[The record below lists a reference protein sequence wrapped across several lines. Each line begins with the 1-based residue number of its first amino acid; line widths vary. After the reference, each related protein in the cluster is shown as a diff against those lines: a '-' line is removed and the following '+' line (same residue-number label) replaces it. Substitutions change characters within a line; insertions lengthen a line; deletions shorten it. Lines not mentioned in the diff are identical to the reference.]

1 MVLKRLQTQALAYIN
16 SIAPR
21 LGAWLAIR
29 LRLRFRLSCR
39 FVRPIDITQSGMP
52 RPAWLVLTVL
62 LLTACTPNSDS
73 EFAVYRD
80 RLGRTLKLDLPP
92 PDPLKAPLSE
102 ANSIAAVAIADIRFE
117 LLDMLAL
124 DSCGLQPNKP
134 SLGNLIAERNSS
146 LGKVMAYS
154 TQLQY
159 EIKLLQ
165 ALEACIADEQ
175 APADLRE
182 TLKQTYLQKQQQLP
196 ARLLNFLQLDTT
208 LRQQIFGSQRPLD
221 LTSGQAVETRLALQN
236 LIALKQHI
244 QSKDYLQA
252 SQIDINQQIAALYQG
267 QVLADLQHS
276 LRSNLTQLQQ
286 LNRQLQH
293 WDPAWCKAE
302 TQDILQQVL
311 LQVFIGKLQL
321 QLAHQDGIA
330 QQLLP
335 QLNTLYADTTLAST
349 VTERFQQPW
358 QQLHIEL
365 KRHIAWWQQLRNACK
380 R

>member
-1 MVLKRLQTQALAYIN
+1 MVLKRLRTQALACIN
-16 SIAPR
+16 FVGSQLGTDSVICLPLSWR
-21 LGAWLAIR
+21 LATP
-29 LRLRFRLSCR
+29 SE
-39 FVRPIDITQSGMP
+39 ITQSVNP
-52 RPAWLVLTVL
+52 RRAWLLTAVL

-80 RLGRTLKLDLPP
+80 RLGRTLKLELPAP
-92 PDPLKAPLSE
+92 SPLKAPLS
-102 ANSIAAVAIADIRFE
+102 SIGNTTAIAIADIRLDF
-117 LLDMLAL
+117 LDMLTL
-124 DSCGLQPNKP
+124 DSCGLQPNQP

-146 LGKVMAYS
+146 LGKVMTYS

-196 ARLLNFLQLDTT
+196 ERLLNFLQLDTT

-244 QSKDYLQA
+244 QHKDYLQA
-252 SQIDINQQIAALYQG
+252 SQIDINQQIAPLYQG

-302 TQDILQQVL
+302 TQEILQQVL

-330 QQLLP
+330 QQLIP
-335 QLNTLYADTTLAST
+335 QLNTLYADTPLAST

-365 KRHIAWWQQLRNACK
+365 KQHIAWWQQLRNTCK

>member
-1 MVLKRLQTQALAYIN
+1 MDLKRLRTQALACIKCIG
-16 SIAPR
+16 SR
-21 LGAWLAIR
+21 LGTDSAIR
-29 LRLRFRLSCR
+29 LRFSLRLANPSE
-39 FVRPIDITQSGMP
+39 ITQSVNP
-52 RPAWLVLTVL
+52 RPAWLVLAVL

-80 RLGRTLKLDLPP
+80 RLGRTLKLELPAP
-92 PDPLKAPLSE
+92 NPLKAPLS
-102 ANSIAAVAIADIRFE
+102 SIGNTTAIAIADIRLDF
-117 LLDMLAL
+117 LDMLTL
-124 DSCGLQPNKP
+124 ESCGLQPNQP

-146 LGKVMAYS
+146 LGKVMTYS
-154 TQLQY
+154 TQLHY

-182 TLKQTYLQKQQQLP
+182 TLQQIYLQKQQQLP
-196 ARLLNFLQLDTT
+196 ARLLNFLLLDTT

-244 QSKDYLQA
+244 QHKDYLQA

-330 QQLLP
+330 QQLIP
-335 QLNTLYADTTLAST
+335 QLNTLYADTPLAHT

-365 KRHIAWWQQLRNACK
+365 KQHIAWWQQLRNTCK

>member
-1 MVLKRLQTQALAYIN
+1 MMVLKRLRTQALVCIN
-16 SIAPR
+16 CGGPR
-21 LGAWLAIR
+21 LGAGSAIG
-29 LRLRFRLSCR
+29 LRLSWFLAK
-39 FVRPIDITQSGMP
+39 PIAITQAGKP
-52 RPAWLVLTVL
+52 RPLWLMLTVIF
-62 LLTACTPNSDS
+62 LTACTPNSDS

-80 RLGRTLKLDLPP
+80 RLGRTLKIELSAPK
-92 PDPLKAPLSE
+92 PLKTPLS
-102 ANSIAAVAIADIRFE
+102 AVDDTAAIAIADIRLDF
-117 LLDMLAL
+117 LDMLAL

-146 LGKVMAYS
+146 LGKVMTYS

-221 LTSGQAVETRLALQN
+221 LSSGQAVETRLALQN
-236 LIALKQHI
+236 LIELKQHI
-244 QSKDYLQA
+244 QNKDYLKA
-252 SQIDINQQIAALYQG
+252 SHIDINQQIAPLYQG
-267 QVLADLQHS
+267 QLLADLQHS
-276 LRSNLTQLQQ
+276 LRSNLTQLQL
-286 LNRQLQH
+286 LNQQLQQ

-335 QLNTLYADTTLAST
+335 QLNTLYADTPLAST
-349 VTERFQQPW
+349 VTERFHQPW